1 MAIAAFRALRHRNYR
16 LFFSGQLL
24 SLTGTWI
31 TRIATSWLVYRLTGS
46 PLLLGVVAFAGQIP
60 SLFLT
65 PVAGVLADR
74 WDRHRVL
81 VATQVL
87 AMLQSF
93 ALAGLTLTGTITV
106 PLLIGLQFV
115 QGLITA
121 FDTPVRQALVVAMI
135 DDRADLPNAIA
146 LNSSM
151 FNASR
156 IMGPSIGGILIA
168 LVGEGW
174 CFFIDGVSYVF
185 VIGSLV
191 AMRLPPRVIREA
203 GGRWLD
209 DLVAGVSYVAHAAPI
224 RSLLVLMAVAS
235 LAGMPYNVLMP
246 EIAAGVLGGDADV
259 LGLLMTSTGVGALLG
274 AAWLATRHGLR
285 GLRRMV
291 HVGAVTFGVGL
302 VLFSFARTLPVAVA
316 LLVVVGMGFMVQ
328 SAGANTLVQTLV
340 EEEKRGR
347 VMAMFAMAVLGMM
360 PVGGLIAGWAAE
372 LIGAQATIRVGG
384 LVCVGS
390 AVIGLSASRPLGPSP
405 RRLDG

>member
-46 PLLLGVVAFAGQIP
+46 ALLLGVVAFAGQIP

-93 ALAGLTLTGTITV
+93 ALAGLTLTGAITV
-106 PLLIGLQFV
+106 PLLVGLQFV

-285 GLRRMV
+285 GLRRLV

-390 AVIGLSASRPLGPSP
+390 AVMSFSTARPLGETAG
-405 RRLDG
+405 RLDG